1 MIKLIVLLGIIGVMV
16 WYSLS
21 LFENNV
27 TTGDPSGEKAN
38 PIQAAK
44 EAKNLIEGRFNQSA
58 LPE

>member
-1 MIKLIVLLGIIGVMV
+1 MV

-27 TTGDPSGEKAN
+27 TTGDSSDDNVN

-44 EAKNLIEGRFNQSA
+44 EAKNLIEGRFNQQT

>member
-27 TTGDPSGEKAN
+27 TTGDSSDDNVN

-44 EAKNLIEGRFNQSA
+44 EAKNLIEGRFNQQT

>member
-1 MIKLIVLLGIIGVMV
+1 MIKLIVMLGIVGVMV

-21 LFENNV
+21 MFEKNV
-27 TTGDPSGEKAN
+27 PTGDSLDENVN

-44 EAKNLIEGRFNQSA
+44 EAKNLIEGRFNQQT